1 MRKIGDSVSPKRG
14 KGSHIVLRHPERH
27 NLLVSERIG
36 RGLLTSLLKDA
47 GVSRDEFI
55 DLL

>member
-1 MRKIGDSVSPKRG
+1 M
-14 KGSHIVLRHPERH
+14 LRHPERN

-36 RGLLTSLLKDA
+36 RGLLASLLKDA

-55 DLL
+55 DLI

>member
-1 MRKIGDSVSPKRG
+1 MRKIGYSVSPKRG
-14 KGSHIVLRHPERH
+14 KGSHIVLRHHERH

>member
-1 MRKIGDSVSPKRG
+1 MRKIGYSVSPKRG

-47 GVSRDEFI
+47 GLSRDEFI
-55 DLL
+55 DLV